1 MRARIPA
8 AGVTLEKSARMAGAV
23 AKESAQGAKGGDAGK
38 PNGLRK
44 DASHARG
51 GTPPVNFEPTDQA
64 GERNPANA
72 VAYFG
77 RREKLRCARID
88 MHREEFESAPMCEAP
103 TTTMRG

>member
-1 MRARIPA
+1 
-8 AGVTLEKSARMAGAV
+8 
-23 AKESAQGAKGGDAGK
+23 
-38 PNGLRK
+38 
-44 DASHARG
+44 
-51 GTPPVNFEPTDQA
+51 VNFEPTDQA

-103 TTTMRG
+103 PTTMRG